1 MTRATERVESAPSS
15 WAATPETCGA
25 AMLVPLKLRVAV
37 LLEPTYAARISW
49 PGACVHG
56 WRGLSASFPSLA
68 GPRTRA
74 DVWQARDATHCGRKP
89 CTRMWARGR
98 GQHAAAKAAEGHL
111 RLDAS
116 AVIGERGQR
125 APLSRGANEQLGRG
139 SARIIPTSASFRG
152 RVARRCHDH
161 DLCAFRMNV
170 RCMSGQ
176 PPIAHSRLLISV
188 WPPCAAWLS
197 SGAALTPGVVL
208 ELRLTCCARLRSAAR
223 RLW

>member
-25 AMLVPLKLRVAV
+25 AMLVPLKVAV
-37 LLEPTYAARISW
+37 AVLEPTYAARIPE
-49 PGACVHG
+49 PGACAHG
-56 WRGLSASFPSLA
+56 WRGLSTSLA

-74 DVWQARDATHCGRKP
+74 DMWQARDATHCCRKP

-98 GQHAAAKAAEGHL
+98 GQHATAKPEKGHL

-139 SARIIPTSASFRG
+139 RARIIPTSASFRG
-152 RVARRCHDH
+152 RVARRGHDH
-161 DLCAFRMNV
+161 DLCGFRMNV

-223 RLW
+223 RLR